1 MNKVCCI
8 FNTAAHYRKPIYK
21 LIDQHFNC
29 DFYIG
34 DKVSSPMKMMDY
46 SELSG
51 FKKELKNIYLIGN
64 IYWQKGALKTVFSDY
79 KHFIITGEPHC
90 LSTWL
95 ILLLSR
101 LTTKK
106 SYLWTHGWYGRE
118 TKVKKIV
125 KKLFFGLSS
134 HVLLYGDYARNLMI
148 KEGYNPNKLHCIYNS
163 LDFDHQR
170 EIREKLNK
178 SDIFKSHFKNDWPTI
193 CYVGRIQKSKK
204 IYQLIDA
211 LNLLKQTEIRLNMV
225 IVGKEVGST
234 NLQEYVIQEGLDAN
248 VWFYGETYDEIEIG
262 NIFFNSSLCVSPGNV
277 GLTAIHSLTYGC
289 PVITHNNFSNQ
300 GPEFEAITKGVT
312 GDFFEEDDIEDLAL
326 KIAHWLNIIKNSEA
340 EVRKNC
346 NKIIDQRYN
355 PHFQIELLSKLIQ

>member
-178 SDIFKSHFKNDWPTI
+178 SDIFKSHFKNDYPTI
-193 CYVGRIQKSKK
+193 CYVLEVNISKISNSNIIERLGLQEKGFILLSARREENIDDDTNFFQLMNSINPLAESYNIPIIYSLHPRSKK
-204 IYQLIDA
+204 FIEKRNFVFHA
-211 LNLLKQTEIRLNMV
+211 LVRKIEPLSFTDYNT
-225 IVGKEVGST
+225 S
-234 NLQEYVIQEGLDAN
+234 
-248 VWFYGETYDEIEIG
+248 DEI
-262 NIFFNSSLCVSPGNV
+262 CV
-277 GLTAIHSLTYGC
+277 
-289 PVITHNNFSNQ
+289 
-300 GPEFEAITKGVT
+300 
-312 GDFFEEDDIEDLAL
+312 
-326 KIAHWLNIIKNSEA
+326 
-340 EVRKNC
+340 C
-346 NKIIDQRYN
+346 NLR
-355 PHFQIELLSKLIQ
+355 